1 MNENIFEVQ
10 YDVTKK
16 SKFKRLY
23 EKYKILVI
31 TFLTTLIILIISLF
45 FYLEFKEKKRI
56 SITNN
61 YIKAKIY
68 LDNKK
73 KQEATT
79 ILKELVFNNDS
90 TYSALSFFLIINENL
105 ITDEKQ
111 LSNLFDHIL
120 ENNKFDNEIKNL
132 IIFKRLLFKSDFAA
146 EHELL
151 EAAKPILNTE
161 TAWKPHALLLIGDY
175 FISKKENLKAKEFYK
190 EIMLLKNLHRDFYY
204 QANSRLALI
213 END

>member
-45 FYLEFKEKKRI
+45 FYLEFKEKKII

-68 LDNKK
+68 LDN
-73 KQEATT
+73 
-79 ILKELVFNNDS
+79 NND
-90 TYSALSFFLIINENL
+90 Y
-105 ITDEKQ
+105 
-111 LSNLFDHIL
+111 
-120 ENNKFDNEIKNL
+120 
-132 IIFKRLLFKSDFAA
+132 
-146 EHELL
+146 
-151 EAAKPILNTE
+151 
-161 TAWKPHALLLIGDY
+161 
-175 FISKKENLKAKEFYK
+175 
-190 EIMLLKNLHRDFYY
+190 
-204 QANSRLALI
+204 
-213 END
+213 

>member
-31 TFLTTLIILIISLF
+31 TFLTMLIILIISLF

-79 ILKELVFNNDS
+79 ILKELIGF
-90 TYSALSFFLIINENL
+90 
-105 ITDEKQ
+105 
-111 LSNLFDHIL
+111 IL
-120 ENNKFDNEIKNL
+120 
-132 IIFKRLLFKSDFAA
+132 
-146 EHELL
+146 
-151 EAAKPILNTE
+151 
-161 TAWKPHALLLIGDY
+161 Y
-175 FISKKENLKAKEFYK
+175 
-190 EIMLLKNLHRDFYY
+190 
-204 QANSRLALI
+204 
-213 END
+213 